1 MLLEQAPVAAPVD
14 AAIRDTHRLDALR
27 RTALLDSDPEEA
39 FDRLTRLAATILR
52 APSALVSLVDADRQ
66 FSKSAF
72 GLAEPLASERQTPLS
87 HSFCQHT
94 VASGAPL
101 IIADAREHPL
111 VRDNPAIPDFG
122 VVAYAGIPLVTPDG
136 YVLGS
141 FCVIDYQP
149 RAWTA
154 QDIAILTDLAAAVMT
169 EIDLRMTAREATVR
183 AAEREELL
191 ARAREAQA
199 QAEAAVRLRNDFL
212 TVAAHDLRTPLTNML
227 GRIQLVERRLTRGK
241 DVDPPWLETQ
251 LESLSA
257 STKRMLA
264 TVSELGDMAR
274 VQMGEA
280 LELELEDV
288 DLAVLARVVVDEA
301 TLGLGA
307 HGVEATPIVLDAPET
322 PVTARGDS
330 ARLQRVLH
338 NIVGNAMKYSPRG
351 APVFVGVRER
361 DSDVAITVRD
371 EGVGIPANE
380 LPRIFTRYYRASTAR
395 GIAGS
400 GIGLSGAKAI
410 VEQHDGVLSIES
422 GEGRGTTVTIV
433 LPRALSLS

>member
-1 MLLEQAPVAAPVD
+1 MRLEQAPAGAPVD

-27 RTALLDSDPEEA
+27 RTALLDSGREEA

-52 APSALVSLVDADRQ
+52 APIALVSLVDSGRQ
-66 FSKSAF
+66 FFKSAI
-72 GLAEPLASERQTPLS
+72 GLPEPVASERHTPLS

-94 VASGAPL
+94 VSSGAPL

-111 VRDNPAIPDFG
+111 VRDNPAIPDLG
-122 VVAYAGIPLVTPDG
+122 VVAYAGIPLVTSDG
-136 YVLGS
+136 HVLGS
-141 FCVIDYQP
+141 FCIIDHQP
-149 RAWTA
+149 RVWSE
-154 QDIAILTDLAAAVMT
+154 QDIAILTDLAAAVVT
-169 EIDLRMTAREATVR
+169 EIELRVTVWEATVR
-183 AAEREELL
+183 AAEREDLL
-191 ARAREAQA
+191 ARAQEAQT

-227 GRIQLVERRLTRGK
+227 GRIQLVERRLTRGQ
-241 DVDPPWLETQ
+241 DVDPPWLEIQ

-280 LELELEDV
+280 LELEMGDV
-288 DLAVLARVVVDEA
+288 DLAALARVVVDEA

-351 APVFVGVRER
+351 APVFVSVRAG
-361 DSDVAITVRD
+361 DSDVVITVCD

-380 LPRIFTRYYRASTAR
+380 LPHIFTRYYRASTAR

-410 VEQHDGVLSIES
+410 VEQHGGALSIES
-422 GEGRGTTVTIV
+422 DEGRGTTVTIV
-433 LPRALSLS
+433 LPGASS

>member
-1 MLLEQAPVAAPVD
+1 MRLEQAPAAPPLD
-14 AAIRDTHRLDALR
+14 AALQDAHRLAALR
-27 RTALLDSDPEEA
+27 RTALLDGGREEA

-52 APSALVSLVDADRQ
+52 APIALVSLVDVDRQ
-66 FSKSAF
+66 FFKSAI
-72 GLAEPLASERQTPLS
+72 GLPEPVASERQTPLS

-94 VASGAPL
+94 VVSGTPL
-101 IIADAREHPL
+101 IIVDAREHPL
-111 VRDNPAIPDFG
+111 VRDNTAIPDLG
-122 VVAYAGIPLVTPDG
+122 VVAYAGIPLVTSDG
-136 YVLGS
+136 HVLGS
-141 FCVIDYQP
+141 FCVIDHQP
-149 RAWTA
+149 RVWTA
-154 QDIAILTDLAAAVMT
+154 PDIAILKDLAAAVMT
-169 EIDLRMTAREATVR
+169 EIELRVTVWEATAR
-183 AAEREELL
+183 AAEREDLL
-191 ARAREAQA
+191 ARAQDAQT

-227 GRIQLVERRLTRGK
+227 GRIQLVERRLTRGQN
-241 DVDPPWLETQ
+241 VDPPWLETQ

-257 STKRMLA
+257 STKRMLS

-280 LELELEDV
+280 LELEMGDV
-288 DLAVLARVVVDEA
+288 DLAALARVVVDEA

-322 PVTARGDS
+322 PIMARGDS
-330 ARLQRVLH
+330 GRLQRVLH

-361 DSDVAITVRD
+361 DSDVVITVRD
-371 EGVGIPANE
+371 EGVGIPASE

-395 GIAGS
+395 GVAGS

-410 VEQHDGVLSIES
+410 VEQHGGVLSIES
-422 GEGRGTTVTIV
+422 DEGRGTTVTIV
-433 LPRALSLS
+433 LPRAL

>member
-1 MLLEQAPVAAPVD
+1 MRLEQAPRATSVD

-27 RTALLDSDPEEA
+27 HTALLDSGREEA

-52 APSALVSLVDADRQ
+52 APIALVSLVDADRQ
-66 FSKSAF
+66 FFKSAI
-72 GLAEPLASERQTPLS
+72 GLAEPVASERETPLS

-94 VASGAPL
+94 VTSGAPL

-111 VRDNPAIPDFG
+111 VRDNPAIPDLG
-122 VVAYAGIPLVTPDG
+122 VVAYAGIPLVTSDG
-136 YVLGS
+136 HVLGS
-141 FCVIDYQP
+141 FCVIDHQP
-149 RAWTA
+149 RVWTA
-154 QDIAILTDLAAAVMT
+154 QDIAILNDLAAAVMT
-169 EIDLRMTAREATVR
+169 EIELRVTAWEATTR

-191 ARAREAQA
+191 ARAQGAQT

-227 GRIQLVERRLTRGK
+227 GRIQLVERRLTRGQN
-241 DVDPPWLETQ
+241 VDPPWLETQ
-251 LESLSA
+251 LESLSS

-280 LELELEDV
+280 LELEMGDV
-288 DLAVLARVVVDEA
+288 DLAALARVVVDEA

-307 HGVEATPIVLDAPET
+307 HGVEATPIVLDAPEA
-322 PVTARGDS
+322 PMTARGDS

-351 APVFVGVRER
+351 APVFVSVRAG
-361 DSDVAITVRD
+361 DSDAVITVCD
-371 EGVGIPANE
+371 EGVGIPASE

-410 VEQHDGVLSIES
+410 VEQHGGVLSIES
-422 GEGRGTTVTIV
+422 DEGRGTTVTIV
-433 LPRALSLS
+433 LPRASS

>member
-1 MLLEQAPVAAPVD
+1 MRLEQAPAAPPID

-27 RTALLDSDPEEA
+27 RTTLLDSGREEA

-52 APSALVSLVDADRQ
+52 APIALVSLVDVDRQ
-66 FSKSAF
+66 FFKSAI
-72 GLAEPLASERQTPLS
+72 GLPEPVASERQTPLS

-94 VASGAPL
+94 VSSGAPL

-111 VRDNPAIPDFG
+111 VRDNPAILDLG
-122 VVAYAGIPLVTPDG
+122 VVAYAGIPLVTSDG
-136 YVLGS
+136 HVLGS
-141 FCVIDYQP
+141 FCVIDHQP
-149 RAWTA
+149 RVWTE
-154 QDIAILTDLAAAVMT
+154 QDIAILKDLAAAVMT
-169 EIDLRMTAREATVR
+169 EIELRVTVWEATTR

-191 ARAREAQA
+191 ARAQDAQT

-251 LESLSA
+251 LESLSS

-280 LELELEDV
+280 LELEMGDV
-288 DLAVLARVVVDEA
+288 DLAALARVVVDEA

-351 APVFVGVRER
+351 APVFVSVRAR
-361 DSDVAITVRD
+361 DSDVVITVCD

-380 LPRIFTRYYRASTAR
+380 LPHIFTRYYRASTAR

-410 VEQHDGVLSIES
+410 VEQHGGALSIES
-422 GEGRGTTVTIV
+422 DEGRGTTVTIM
-433 LPRALSLS
+433 LPRASS